1 MTSHEARSAN
11 GNQVIQSSVN
21 LSTIVLKNMMENN
34 VLVVIS
40 EKEKKKITKTIP
52 NFVQFDPKVLN
63 ENHHDVK

>member
-21 LSTIVLKNMMENN
+21 LSMIVLKNMMENN
-34 VLVVIS
+34 VQLSSV
-40 EKEKKKITKTIP
+40 KKKKKKITKTIP